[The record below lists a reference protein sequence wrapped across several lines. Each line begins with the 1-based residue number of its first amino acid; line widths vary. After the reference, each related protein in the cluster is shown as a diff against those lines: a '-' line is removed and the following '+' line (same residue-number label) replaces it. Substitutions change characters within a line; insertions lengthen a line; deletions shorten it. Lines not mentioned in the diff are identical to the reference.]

1 MSLEEFQNENPTM
14 KQDLKILYEM
24 VHFNKPRKIV
34 EIGTGH
40 STMAMALA
48 LKCFM
53 LNGKILTTDI
63 DKVRV
68 EYFMKKIDNADL
80 SNYCILHT
88 KDSIE
93 FLNEISFES
102 GFTEKTVDMIFIDSA
117 HEYQK
122 TLDEINA
129 SNAILAS
136 KGFIFIHDTTN
147 GSVLSAIKK
156 FLEDNN
162 SYIYSNFTTQCGLGV
177 LKRKW

>member
-1 MSLEEFQNENPTM
+1 MSLEEWYNENPSM

-24 VHFNKPRKIV
+24 VHFNKPRQIV

-40 STMAMALA
+40 STMTMAYA

-53 LNGKILTTDI
+53 MDVKILTTDI

-68 EYFMKKIDNADL
+68 EYFMKKIDSADL

-93 FLNEISFES
+93 FLNEINFISS
-102 GFTEKTVDMIFIDSA
+102 YIEKIVDMIFIDSA

-122 TLDEINA
+122 TLDEIIAAN
-129 SNAILAS
+129 NILSS

-147 GSVLSAIKK
+147 GFVLAAIKK
-156 FLEDNN
+156 FLENN
-162 SYIYSNFTTQCGLGV
+162 NLYIYSNFPTQCGLGV
-177 LKRKW
+177 LKRK